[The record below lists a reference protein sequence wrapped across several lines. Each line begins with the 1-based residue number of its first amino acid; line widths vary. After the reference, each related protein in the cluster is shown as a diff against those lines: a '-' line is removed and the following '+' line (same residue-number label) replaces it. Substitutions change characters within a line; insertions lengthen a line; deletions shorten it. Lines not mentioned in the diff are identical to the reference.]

1 MKGMADE
8 NEAAYIFV
16 GNEIFKEKCKKK
28 KKKRKER
35 LFSCRRKAKETIQ
48 DIDGLPK
55 QIALPAL

>member
-55 QIALPAL
+55 